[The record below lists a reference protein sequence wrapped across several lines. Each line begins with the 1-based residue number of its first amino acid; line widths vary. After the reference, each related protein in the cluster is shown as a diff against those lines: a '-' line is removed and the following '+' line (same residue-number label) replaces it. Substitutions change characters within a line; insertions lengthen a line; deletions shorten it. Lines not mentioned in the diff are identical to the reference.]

1 MVGLHRPPPRRWTM
15 SEPRPTSQDE
25 RDESPSERADRN
37 FSELVQELR
46 VSQTGVQILFAF
58 LLTLAFSGSFPDRS
72 TVFSYVTAALLA
84 AACSS
89 LCFMAPV
96 VVHRT
101 SFRLGGKDR
110 LVWVTHRFAM
120 ARLALLALAMLL
132 SGIWIVIAYLFTYLA
147 AHISGVLAAVVVV
160 LWIVVPLHFQGGGDV
175 DQRRLVGRAHLAAE
189 PVVNTCMQW

>member
-1 MVGLHRPPPRRWTM
+1 M

-58 LLTLAFSGSFPDRS
+58 LLTLAFSGLLPGRIDWSSP
-72 TVFSYVTAALLA
+72 TYLTAALLA

-120 ARLALLALAMLL
+120 AGLALLALAMLL
-132 SGIWIVIAYLFTYLA
+132 SIWIVIAYLFTYLA
-147 AHISGVLAAVVVV
+147 AHVISGVLAAVVVV
-160 LWIVVPLHFQGGGDV
+160 LWVVVPLHF
-175 DQRRLVGRAHLAAE
+175 RAE
-189 PVVNTCMQW
+189 VTSTDDD

>member
-1 MVGLHRPPPRRWTM
+1 MFDGLRVAPALPRRWLM

-58 LLTLAFSGSFPDRS
+58 LLTLAFSGSFPDES
-72 TVFSYVTAALLA
+72 TVFSYVLTAALLA

-120 ARLALLALAMLL
+120 AGLVLLALAMLL
-132 SGIWIVIAYLFTYLA
+132 SIWIVIAYLFTYLA
-147 AHISGVLAAVVVV
+147 AHVISGVLAAVVVV
-160 LWIVVPLHFQGGGDV
+160 LWVVVPLHF
-175 DQRRLVGRAHLAAE
+175 RAEVTDNSH
-189 PVVNTCMQW
+189 